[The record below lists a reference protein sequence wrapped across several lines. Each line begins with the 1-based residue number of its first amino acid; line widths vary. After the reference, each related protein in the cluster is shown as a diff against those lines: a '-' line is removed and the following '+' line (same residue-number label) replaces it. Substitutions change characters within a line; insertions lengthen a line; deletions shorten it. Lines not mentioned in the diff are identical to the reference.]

1 MKLRKALD
9 KAKDEREL
17 NGRELNGKAAPEE
30 IISGAGGSQV
40 DSDTK
45 ADKRLL
51 IYTESNKR
59 LLNPAV
65 TEKNRGVCLSP
76 NPAEIERYKILRT
89 RINHQ
94 SADKPMNTVM
104 ITSANR
110 GEGKTVTCINMGFTF
125 ARELNHTVF
134 IVDCDFKGQD
144 IHRYLGIESKNS
156 LIDYFLD
163 DVPLNNLI
171 IWPGVEKLTLISGDR
186 TVFDSSELLSSDMM
200 AKLVKEMGNRYSD
213 RYVFFDAPPILERSE
228 AIAMAPLMDGILMV
242 VEAGVTSKKDV
253 RKAVE
258 LLPKDKFL
266 GFVLNK
272 QG

>member
-9 KAKDEREL
+9 KAKDERNL
-17 NGRELNGKAAPEE
+17 NEKPVLKQTGNGKEGKERKSPEYAQ
-30 IISGAGGSQV
+30 SNMCLL
-40 DSDTK
+40 DSM
-45 ADKRLL
+45 
-51 IYTESNKR
+51 ITER
-59 LLNPAV
+59 
-65 TEKNRGVCLSP
+65 NRGVCL
-76 NPAEIERYKILRT
+76 NPDPDEIERYKILRS
-89 RINHQ
+89 RINQ
-94 SADKPMNTVM
+94 RSANKPMNTVM
-104 ITSANR
+104 VTSANR
-110 GEGKTVTCINMGFTF
+110 SEGKTVTCINMGFTF

-134 IVDCDFKGQD
+134 MVDCDFKGQD
-144 IHRYLGIESKNS
+144 IHRYLGIESKKS

-163 DVPLNNLI
+163 DVPLNDLI

-200 AKLVKEMGNRYSD
+200 AKLVKEMGSRYKD

-228 AIAMAPLMDGILMV
+228 AISMAPLMDGILMV

-253 RKAVE
+253 QKAIE